1 MACRSDQ
8 LSGEGVGMQTFIKK
22 PPLGRTASEN
32 AHPNH
37 TRKYPPFGKKL
48 DELRRRGLIPAMRVI
63 VTTDWKLGAAYPRIV
78 ITQEQPVIS
87 LRFEYLAGLHVQI
100 VYYDHDASIMLDL
113 TAEIQSINPATLAVF
128 NRSAVKRGDPA
139 FKMIFSKSVLE
150 AA

>member
-1 MACRSDQ
+1 
-8 LSGEGVGMQTFIKK
+8 MQTHIKK

-63 VTTDWKLGAAYPRIV
+63 VTTDWKLGAAFPRIV
-78 ITQEQPVIS
+78 ITQDQPVTS

-100 VYYDHDASIMLDL
+100 VYYDHDASILPDL
-113 TAEIQSINPATLAVF
+113 TAEIQSINPATLAIF
-128 NRSAVKRGDPA
+128 NVSAAKRREPA
-139 FKMIFSKSVLE
+139 YTMIYSQSEME